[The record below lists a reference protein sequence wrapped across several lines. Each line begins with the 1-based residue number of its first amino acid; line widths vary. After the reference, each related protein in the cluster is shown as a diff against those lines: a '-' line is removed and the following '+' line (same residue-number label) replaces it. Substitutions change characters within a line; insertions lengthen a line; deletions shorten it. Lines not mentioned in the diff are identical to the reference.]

1 MMDTDVIIAGKGI
14 AGLVVSLLLKRKG
27 IPHLVLDRRTARKQF
42 ALGETLP
49 PSALRLLQ
57 SLRLLDLFESNSL
70 HRTYGYHSAW
80 GSAAIADHNFFFHSP
95 FQHGLK
101 INKQSLEQDLERLT
115 SENIL
120 RFEKMIA
127 IRLEEQ
133 GVAVELQDG
142 IVVSGRCI
150 VDATGRNRSLLKLL
164 GITSEEH
171 DQLTAYSCHLPRREH
186 PKIKHGVFVE
196 SFEHGW
202 GIVSQLSDEMQVMS
216 LFSRPRVGIQRELKD
231 YSCWPEILFGAMYL
245 QNFLTTGNDI
255 RVVGGD
261 AGSSRA
267 TQLAGKCWL
276 ATGDAAIAFDPL
288 SSHGIT
294 NAVYTAHRAV
304 EAIVLHLSDPDEK
317 HFREYAESLSAIFST
332 YLGTRYELYQRERRW
347 PEAVFWT
354 SSSQTP

>member
-1 MMDTDVIIAGKGI
+1 MDTEVIIAGKGI

-27 IPHLVLDRRTARKQF
+27 IAHLLLDRSTVRKQL

-49 PSALRLLQ
+49 PSALPLLRT
-57 SLRLLDLFESNSL
+57 LGLLDLFESNSL

-80 GSAAIADHNFFFHSP
+80 GSTAIVDHNFFFHSP
-95 FQHGLK
+95 FQYGLK
-101 INKQSLEQDLERLT
+101 INKQSLGQALESLT

-120 RFEKMIA
+120 RFEKLTA

-133 GVAVELQDG
+133 GVTVELQNDQG
-142 IVVSGRCI
+142 PVFLRGKYI

-164 GITSEEH
+164 GIASEEY
-171 DQLTAYSCHLPRREH
+171 DQLTAYSSHLPRREH
-186 PKIKHGVFVE
+186 PKITHGVFVE

-202 GIVSQLSDEMQVMS
+202 GIVSRLSDEVQVMS
-216 LFSRPRVGIQRELKD
+216 LFSRQHVGIHRKLKD
-231 YSCWPEILFGAMYL
+231 YSCWPAILFGTAHL
-245 QNFLTTGNDI
+245 REFLSAGTGI

-276 ATGDAAIAFDPL
+276 TVGDAAIAFDPL

-294 NAVYTAHRAV
+294 NAVYTAHRA
-304 EAIVLHLSDPDEK
+304 A
-317 HFREYAESLSAIFST
+317 
-332 YLGTRYELYQRERRW
+332 
-347 PEAVFWT
+347 
-354 SSSQTP
+354 